1 MWKMRYEM
9 ANKTGKGGHWVEC
22 KNQGC
27 LEPDVMAYLEGPEV
41 VKDAK
46 MTYVKKGRKC
56 RRITKKKESKKWRK
70 CQRITRNGN
79 SRYGQRAERLPKM
92 GIQKRAKVPIDNPK
106 WENKKWPKSRKITQ
120 NGNLDN
126 GQSAEVLPNGNKGN
140 WPKCQ
145 KITHIWE

>member
-56 RRITKKKESKKWRK
+56 RRITKKKGIQEMAKVPKDYPKWEFKIWPKSRL
-70 CQRITRNGN
+70 ITRNGKT
-79 SRYGQRAERLPKM
+79 R
-92 GIQKRAKVPIDNPK
+92 
-106 WENKKWPKSRKITQ
+106 
-120 NGNLDN
+120 N
-126 GQSAEVLPNGNKGN
+126 GQSAD
-140 WPKCQ
+140 
-145 KITHIWE
+145 